1 MRALLYSL
9 FLVNKAIT
17 GADMQSVLTSVGSEI
32 KKKQDIVDA
41 EFDNA
46 NNMLVLNNVEIDI
59 AASGT

>member
-1 MRALLYSL
+1 MAETWD
-9 FLVNKAIT
+9 NKAIT

>member
-1 MRALLYSL
+1 MAETWD
-9 FLVNKAIT
+9 NKAIK
-17 GADMQSVLTSVGSEI
+17 GSDLQSVLTAAGSEI